1 VSSEAAALAALAATA
16 SAYYRPAGQFAWRFA
31 RGKLAGDPAFR
42 AILAQGLLQGRTR
55 LLDLGCGQGL
65 LAAWLLAARSAF
77 VRDTPHGWPAA
88 WPEPPQ
94 LKSYVGVE
102 INPHEVRRA
111 RRAFAADAGLDFKV
125 LHGDIRDVDYGAP
138 QAVVIM
144 DVLHYLD
151 YGAQERV
158 LARVRAALSPD
169 GLLLMRVGN
178 ADGGLGFAF
187 SKAFD
192 RTVAFMRRGA
202 WRPLTTRRL
211 DDWRSV
217 LAGAGF
223 RAREQ
228 PMSAGTPFV
237 NTLLVAT
244 SA

>member
-1 VSSEAAALAALAATA
+1 MFTALIAGS

-42 AILAQGLLQGRTR
+42 AILTQGLLGERTR

-77 VRDTPHGWPAA
+77 VRGTPRPWPAA
-88 WPEPPQ
+88 WPAPPQ

-111 RRAFAADAGLDFKV
+111 RRAFAADSGVDFKV

-138 QAVVIM
+138 DAVVIL
-144 DVLHYLD
+144 DVLHDLD
-151 YGAQERV
+151 YRSQERV
-158 LARVRAALSPD
+158 LARVRAALSPE

-211 DDWRSV
+211 EDWRS
-217 LAGAGF
+217 LLIGAGF
-223 RAREQ
+223 CAHAQ

-237 NTLLVAT
+237 NTLLVAR
-244 SA
+244 AA

>member
-1 VSSEAAALAALAATA
+1 VRSEAATLASLAAAS
-16 SAYYRPAGQFAWRFA
+16 SAYYRSAGQFAWRFA
-31 RGKLAGDPAFR
+31 RGKLGGDPAFG
-42 AILAQGLLQGRTR
+42 AILSQGLLRDRTR

-65 LAAWLLAARSAF
+65 IAAWLLAARSEF
-77 VRDTPHGWPAA
+77 VRDTGRGWPST
-88 WPEPPQ
+88 WPAPPQ

-111 RRAFAADAGLDFKV
+111 RRAFAADSGLDCKV
-125 LHGDIRDVDYGAP
+125 LHGDVRDVDYGAP
-138 QAVVIM
+138 DAVVIM

-151 YGAQERV
+151 YSSQERV
-158 LARVRAALSPD
+158 LTRVRAALAPG
-169 GLLLMRVGN
+169 GLLLMRVGD

-202 WRPLTTRRL
+202 WRPLTCRRL
-211 DDWRSV
+211 DDWRSL
-217 LAGAGF
+217 LAGTGF
-223 RAREQ
+223 RAHAQ
-228 PMSAGTPFV
+228 PMGAGTPFV